1 MVFCLIS
8 LHLVPLR
15 LGTDFPP
22 GRLTGSEL
30 IPFKTQH
37 CKEQR
42 QSSVLNGKCHQ
53 QPPCLS
59 QGREMGGRDGGKKT
73 PISVSRYLARSA
85 REPTAAALPK
95 GAVILLQ
102 QLLTQGRS
110 TQIRPELLNKAT
122 LPLLR
127 MVPEFLQHAVT
138 QSNSEARDT
147 AFRNEKCLPIVR
159 SHLSTNW
166 YLVFSSLPT
175 LD

>member
-1 MVFCLIS
+1 MPS
-8 LHLVPLR
+8 AAPM
-15 LGTDFPP
+15 PQP
-22 GRLTGSEL
+22 G
-30 IPFKTQH
+30 K
-37 CKEQR
+37 
-42 QSSVLNGKCHQ
+42 
-53 QPPCLS
+53 
-59 QGREMGGRDGGKKT
+59 RDGWEGWGKEEKT
-73 PISVSRYLARSA
+73 PISVSSYLARSA
-85 REPTAAALPK
+85 REPKTAALPK

-102 QLLTQGRS
+102 QLLTRGRS